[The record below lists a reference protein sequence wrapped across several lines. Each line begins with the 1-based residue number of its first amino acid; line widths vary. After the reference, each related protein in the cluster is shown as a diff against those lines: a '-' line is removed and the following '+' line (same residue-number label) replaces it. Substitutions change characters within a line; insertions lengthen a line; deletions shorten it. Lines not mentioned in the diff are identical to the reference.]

1 MLYKYEHVFYNVVE
15 VLLMYDYNLC
25 KNRDILCVDLKSF
38 FASVSCIKKGLDPLT
53 TKLAVVGNTKRQGS
67 VVLAATPPL
76 KKMGIKTGSR
86 LFEIPNHSDIYIT
99 NPQMRTYLNVSTK
112 ISRIILNYVPH
123 IDFLQYSI
131 DEAML
136 DITDSYHLFAD
147 SPYELARLI
156 QKEIYKQ
163 TSIKSTV
170 GIGSNILLAKV
181 SMDIEAKHT
190 KEGIAEWRYQDVPTK
205 LWPIDNLIDF
215 WGINTKTAKK
225 LNKRGIFTVGDLAN
239 YPHVYLKRDFGQ
251 IGVDLHLHAN
261 GIDESIIRQPYKV
274 QNKALGKSQI
284 LLRDYSL
291 NELKT
296 VLIEQIEDV
305 YFRTRMKDVYPTTV
319 SVSVGY
325 SEGGGIK
332 KQFTEKNGF
341 KSTTQII
348 YKLWDYIVSQI
359 DSSALLR
366 TIGVSFTN
374 FRTKSI
380 QQLELFKPE
389 QELKAEI
396 IDDALDKV
404 KLKYGKEVV
413 MRATSLT
420 SGGTLTDRKGLLA
433 GHKA

>member
-1 MLYKYEHVFYNVVE
+1 
-15 VLLMYDYNLC
+15 MYDYNLC

-53 TKLAVVGNTKRQGS
+53 SKLAVVGNTKRQGS

-123 IDFLQYSI
+123 VDFLQYSI

-163 TSIKSTV
+163 TNIKSTV

-274 QNKALGKSQI
+274 QNKALGKSQV

-305 YFRTRMKDVYPTTV
+305 YFRTRMKDVYPTTI

>member
-1 MLYKYEHVFYNVVE
+1 
-15 VLLMYDYNLC
+15 MYDYNLC

-136 DITDSYHLFAD
+136 DITDSYHLFSD

-305 YFRTRMKDVYPTTV
+305 YFRTRMKDVYPTTI